1 MQSSVFKMSVIVGLL
16 SAGCSAQSAGP
27 SDGGLTETQGA
38 EGGACAPAR
47 CAEDSGATPDAAR
60 PGTGAVDVDAGA
72 ADAGHD
78 AAPADAG
85 SSQEDLS
92 LCGADALVFTQRAQL
107 TRYGARYTDADATR
121 ENFPVSQYRP
131 DFGVPGWGAAFKD
144 NTIAIRVRVPASYP
158 VVHPDHLG
166 FIRVAEAPGQP
177 VTFHQVCVSA
187 HACDFSRCIA
197 DGDTAPGINF
207 TVGNPGGGGATPD
220 FTPDQIFWINLR
232 NVSAAGGPSCPP
244 ENQSCGILVDFASPN
259 RY

>member
-1 MQSSVFKMSVIVGLL
+1 MQSSVFRMSVIMGLL
-16 SAGCSAQSAGP
+16 SAGCSAQSAAP
-27 SDGGLTETQGA
+27 SDGGPPETQGV

-60 PGTGAVDVDAGA
+60 PETGAVDVDAGA
-72 ADAGHD
+72 
-78 AAPADAG
+78 ADAG

-177 VTFHQVCVSA
+177 VAFHQLCVSA
-187 HACDFSRCIA
+187 RACDFSRCVP
-197 DGDTAPGINF
+197 DGDTGPGVTF
-207 TVGNPGGGGATPD
+207 TVGNQAAGGSTLD
-220 FTPDQIFWINLR
+220 FAPDQIFWINVR

-244 ENQSCGILVDFASPN
+244 ENQSCGILLDFASPN